1 MHMYSNVHS
10 YITRGNCLVIYTM
23 DYLYIIATYVHTLG
37 HICMLTLFAILSVVI
52 IHDII
57 FAALGF

>member
-1 MHMYSNVHS
+1 MRV
-10 YITRGNCLVIYTM
+10 NCLVIYTM

-37 HICMLTLFAILSVVI
+37 HICMLTLFAILNVVI
-52 IHDII
+52 INDII